1 MGYRYKYD
9 ANNIYFAAN
18 YAETLNMTTMA
29 MVISLTKHKVLKWW
43 RNIIRLRLAPITRL
57 PEIERQRS
65 GRYGDQDMIE
75 YIDVGATY
83 FFKKICRPMLIIK
96 ST

>member
-1 MGYRYKYD
+1 
-9 ANNIYFAAN
+9 
-18 YAETLNMTTMA
+18 MA
-29 MVISLTKHKVLKWW
+29 MVIFLTKHKVLKWW
-43 RNIIRLRLAPITRL
+43 RNINSTSACAPHSL
-57 PEIERQRS
+57 PEIEGMNL

-83 FFKKICRPMLIIK
+83 FFNKICRPMLIIK